1 MNELTGLAGVRYAFC
16 GQLFP
21 VEKYALM
28 GPFWVRCLL
37 LDQLS
42 VAGDAWSFE
51 NMVPLKESKWML

>member
-1 MNELTGLAGVRYAFC
+1 MNGLTGLAEARYSFY

-21 VEKYALM
+21 VEKYALI

-37 LDQLS
+37 LDQLPA
-42 VAGDAWSFE
+42 AGDAGSFE